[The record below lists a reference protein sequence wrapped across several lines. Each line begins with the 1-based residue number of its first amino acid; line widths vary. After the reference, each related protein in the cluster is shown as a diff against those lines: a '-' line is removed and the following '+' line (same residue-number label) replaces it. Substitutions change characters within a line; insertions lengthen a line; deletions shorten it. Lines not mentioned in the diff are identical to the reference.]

1 LYSSKFPLVT
11 SEKLK
16 GNACW
21 QPAGQNV
28 KALVANQIATLLEV
42 GDIFGEILRK
52 YLFCKKKV

>member
-1 LYSSKFPLVT
+1 LYSFPFPLRT
-11 SEKLK
+11 PEKLK

-42 GDIFGEILRK
+42 GDIFGEVLRK
-52 YLFCKKKV
+52 DLFCKKKV